1 MYATNY
7 DVTSLNKYVLLNVLS
22 VIEKNMIYQQFN
34 NATDSHHKL
43 LY

>member
-22 VIEKNMIYQQFN
+22 VFEKKHDLSTI
-34 NATDSHHKL
+34 
-43 LY
+43 